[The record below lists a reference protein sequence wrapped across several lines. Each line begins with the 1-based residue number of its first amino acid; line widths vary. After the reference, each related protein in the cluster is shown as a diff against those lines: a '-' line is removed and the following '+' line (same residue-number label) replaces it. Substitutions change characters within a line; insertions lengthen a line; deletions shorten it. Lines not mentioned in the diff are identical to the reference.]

1 LQWARAR
8 ELAESSDSFL
18 SVDCTLL
25 VFGDFG
31 LLQIDE
37 ESLSGA
43 VDDPTAGYA
52 MTPRGIIV
60 SVAIR

>member
-1 LQWARAR
+1 
-8 ELAESSDSFL
+8 
-18 SVDCTLL
+18 L

-31 LLQIDE
+31 LQIDE

-52 MTPRGIIV
+52 MTPKGIIV
-60 SVAIR
+60 SVAIRCIEK